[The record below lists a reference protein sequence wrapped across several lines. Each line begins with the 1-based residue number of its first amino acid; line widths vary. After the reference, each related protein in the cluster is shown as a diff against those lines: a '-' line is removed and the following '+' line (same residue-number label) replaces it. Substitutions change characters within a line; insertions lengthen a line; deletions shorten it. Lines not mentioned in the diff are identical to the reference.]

1 MDQNPPNSDSDSGI
15 VEQPRAVRRPTR
27 RRRVDFIP
35 SIENASVV
43 DVETAFYQRGPSMKG
58 PIAILVILALS
69 VLLFLLVGCSTVTVA
84 HGEIITGKDYEVSNV
99 HRLAPK
105 LPERMRRVAML
116 PVSTEP
122 GNSDMNL
129 GRESLEP
136 ILQSEFDRL
145 NVFEVIRVTPDQMR
159 HFAGKADWSANE
171 KLPQNFL
178 STIKQET
185 GCDAI
190 LFSRLTRYHAYPPM
204 AVGWNLKLVDA
215 TDGQVWWAA
224 DEMFDLADPRVVTS
238 ARRYQLEHQK
248 YYQANPELADSR
260 TALVSPRRLA
270 AYSAATLFATLPER

>member
-1 MDQNPPNSDSDSGI
+1 
-15 VEQPRAVRRPTR
+15 
-27 RRRVDFIP
+27 
-35 SIENASVV
+35 
-43 DVETAFYQRGPSMKG
+43 
-58 PIAILVILALS
+58 
-69 VLLFLLVGCSTVTVA
+69 
-84 HGEIITGKDYEVSNV
+84 
-99 HRLAPK
+99 
-105 LPERMRRVAML
+105 
-116 PVSTEP
+116 
-122 GNSDMNL
+122 
-129 GRESLEP
+129 
-136 ILQSEFDRL
+136 
-145 NVFEVIRVTPDQMR
+145 MR
-159 HFAGKADWSANE
+159 HFAGKADWAANE

>member
-1 MDQNPPNSDSDSGI
+1 MDPNMPDTA
-15 VEQPRAVRRPTR
+15 VAEQTRPTPRAHR

-35 SIENASVV
+35 SIENASTV
-43 DVETAFYQRGPSMKG
+43 DVETAFYSRGPSMKG

-69 VLLFLLVGCSTVTVA
+69 VLMFLLMGCTTTTVA
-84 HGEIITGKDYEVSNV
+84 KGEIIMGKDHEVSNV
-99 HRLAPK
+99 HKLAPK

-116 PVSTEP
+116 PVTTEP

-129 GRESLEP
+129 GRASLEP

-159 HFAGKADWSANE
+159 NFTGKADWTSNE
-171 KLPQNFL
+171 KLPANFL

-215 TDGQVWWAA
+215 TDGQVWWAV
-224 DEMFDLADPRVVTS
+224 DEMFDLADRDVVNS
-238 ARRYQLEHQK
+238 ARRYQLEHEK
-248 YYQANPELADSR
+248 YYQANPLLADSR
-260 TALVSPRRLA
+260 TALVSPRRFA
-270 AYSAATLFATLPER
+270 AYSAAALFATLPER

>member
-1 MDQNPPNSDSDSGI
+1 MDPKMPEVAVVDSRRI
-15 VEQPRAVRRPTR
+15 APRAPR
-27 RRRVDFIP
+27 RRRADFIF
-35 SIENASVV
+35 SIENASTV
-43 DVETAFYQRGPSMKG
+43 DVETRFYRKPSISGPV
-58 PIAILVILALS
+58 AVLVIVALS
-69 VLLFLLVGCSTVTVA
+69 VLLFLLVGCSTTIA
-84 HGEIITGKDYEVSNV
+84 QGEVITGKDYEVANV

-116 PVSTEP
+116 PLSAEP
-122 GNSDMNL
+122 ANSDINL

-159 HFAGKADWSANE
+159 HLAGKADWSANE
-171 KLPQNFL
+171 KLPPNFL

-185 GCDAI
+185 GCDGV
-190 LFSRLTRYHAYPPM
+190 LFSRLTRYHAYAPM

-224 DEMFDLADPRVVTS
+224 DEMFDLADPRVVSS

-248 YYQANPELADSR
+248 YYQANPLLADSR
-260 TALVSPRRLA
+260 TALVSPRRLG
-270 AYSAATLFATLPER
+270 AYSAAALFATLPER